1 MIVGRS
7 NVGKSTLYNRL
18 LGRKEAIT
26 GEEYGLTRDY
36 QAGRCILN
44 DIEFNLIDTAGY
56 NINKSEL
63 SKKINHTIKEQVM
76 KADII
81 FFVLDIS
88 VNLTSED
95 RECWEL
101 IRRKKKKII
110 LIANKA
116 ELKTVKNYEHQ
127 INDFGIEEFIK
138 ITALSKNS
146 TPLIYNLIKD
156 RVSKK
161 NKDFKKLEGTET
173 IRIAIVGQPN
183 VGKSTLYNL
192 LYGKNRVITAPI
204 SGTTRDSILSSV
216 LYRNYNFD
224 LIDTA
229 GLRKKNKISD
239 GVDIASSYYSRKEI
253 RYANCVILVIDALKG
268 LSSQDIVLS
277 NYIIKEGRSVLLVF
291 NKWDLIKNQ
300 YKEQKKIITKI
311 EEVFFDA
318 KGINI
323 LFISSKEER
332 YKRKVCIAI
341 TEVYKKWNKKIG
353 TSELNRWFSNIWETS
368 GNQKTPGSL
377 KFKYIAQNKIRPPTF
392 NIYHNKNSKVPKVA
406 KRYIVNRIREKF
418 GFEGIPIRINL
429 MTSKN
434 PFNKKSN

>member
-18 LGRKEAIT
+18 LGRREAIT
-26 GEEYGLTRDY
+26 GDEYGLTRDY
-36 QAGRCILN
+36 QSGKCILN
-44 DIEFNLIDTAGY
+44 DIEFNLVDTAGY
-56 NINKSEL
+56 NTKKSEL
-63 SKKINHTIKEQVM
+63 SKKINQTIKEQIM
-76 KADII
+76 LADII
-81 FFVLDIS
+81 FFVVDIS
-88 VNLTSED
+88 NNFTSED
-95 RECWEL
+95 IECWEL
-101 IRRKKKKII
+101 IRKKKKKII

-116 ELKTVKNYEHQ
+116 ELKAVKNYEHQ
-127 INDFGIEEFIK
+127 INDFGIKEFIK

-146 TPLIYNLIKD
+146 TLLIYNLIKD
-156 RVSKK
+156 KVSKRTK
-161 NKDFKKLEGTET
+161 DFNKVENKDN
-173 IRIAIVGQPN
+173 IRITIVGQPN

-192 LYGKNRVITAPI
+192 LCGKNRVITAPI
-204 SGTTRDSILSSV
+204 SGTTRDSILSRMS
-216 LYRNYNFD
+216 YKNYNFD

-239 GVDIASSYYSRKEI
+239 GVDLASAYYSRKEI

-268 LSSQDIVLS
+268 LSSQDIALS
-277 NYIIKEGRSVLLVF
+277 NYIIKEGRSFLLVF

-300 YKEQKKIITKI
+300 YNEQRKMVSKIQDI
-311 EEVFFDA
+311 FFDA

-332 YKRKVCIAI
+332 YKRKVYETIKEI
-341 TEVYKKWNKKIG
+341 YKKWNKKVG
-353 TSELNRWFSNIWETS
+353 TSELNRWFSSIWETGS
-368 GNQKTPGSL
+368 NQKIPGSL

-406 KRYIVNRIREKF
+406 KRYIVNRIRDKF

-434 PFNKKSN
+434 PFNKKK

>member
-7 NVGKSTLYNRL
+7 NVGKSTLFNRL

-26 GEEYGLTRDY
+26 GKEYGLTRDY
-36 QAGRCILN
+36 QSGKCILN
-44 DIEFNLIDTAGY
+44 DIEFYLIDTAGY
-56 NINKSEL
+56 NTKKSEL
-63 SKKINHTIKEQVM
+63 SKKINHTIKEQIM

-81 FFVLDIS
+81 FFVVDIS
-88 VNLTSED
+88 TNLTSED
-95 RECWEL
+95 RDCWEL
-101 IRRKKKKII
+101 IRTKKKKII

-127 INDFGIEEFIK
+127 INDFGITEIII

-146 TPLIYNLIKD
+146 TPLIHNLIKD
-156 RVSKK
+156 KVSKK
-161 NKDFKKLEGTET
+161 NEDFNKEDKDT
-173 IRIAIVGQPN
+173 IRITIVGQPN

-192 LYGKNRVITAPI
+192 LHGINRVITAPI
-204 SGTTRDSILSSV
+204 SGTTRDSILSSIR
-216 LYRNYNFD
+216 YRNYNFD
-224 LIDTA
+224 IIDTA

-239 GVDIASSYYSRKEI
+239 GVELASAYYSRKEI
-253 RYANCVILVIDALKG
+253 RYANCVILVIDSLKG
-268 LSSQDIVLS
+268 LSSQDIALS
-277 NYIIKEGRSVLLVF
+277 NYIIKEGRSFFLVF

-300 YKEQKKIITKI
+300 YNEQKKMIIKVKEI
-311 EEVFFDA
+311 FFDA

-332 YKRKVCIAI
+332 YKRKVCEAI
-341 TEVYKKWNKKIG
+341 MEVYKKWNKKIG
-353 TSELNRWFSNIWETS
+353 TSELNRWFSSIWETGS
-368 GNQKTPGSL
+368 NKKILGSL

-392 NIYHNKNSKVPKVA
+392 NIYHNKNSKVPRVA
-406 KRYIVNRIREKF
+406 KRYIINRIRGKF

-434 PFNKKSN
+434 PFNKKK